1 MEISRMAS
9 VLQRNIQELISEAGA
24 GRLAFGTG
32 MAFKVP
38 EPALLKLEILDTS
51 KAVRE
56 KIAWKNAAKM
66 LGIRRL

>member
-1 MEISRMAS
+1 MPYLEKEK
-9 VLQRNIQELISEAGA
+9 ELLTREWDSGN
-24 GRLAFGTG
+24 AFGTG

-66 LGIRRL
+66 LGIRSL